1 MKGEKTMLC
10 DGDCGNF
17 YHEKDMNLTCY
28 GDNLC
33 KDCMFSFMVEQ
44 ERREND
50 EEYQP

>member
-1 MKGEKTMLC
+1 MLC
-10 DGDCGNF
+10 DGDCGNC
-17 YHEKDMNLTCY
+17 YHEKYMNLTCY

-44 ERREND
+44 ERRESD